1 VETNNI
7 RDWYS
12 IPAECRSY
20 VRDYMYG
27 DLFRQDCAVVAREA
41 AAYAEGLE
49 LGGDG
54 KEVWVFDVDDTTLSN
69 LPYYADTG
77 FGYARGCSRA
87 CVQTCRLRIKV
98 TRARAFLFCVQG

>member
-1 VETNNI
+1 VASCASWRLGVETNNI

-27 DLFRQDCAVVAREA
+27 DLFRQDCAVVAGEA

-54 KEVWVFDVDDTTLSN
+54 KEVWVFDVDDTTLTN

-77 FGYARGCSRA
+77 FGYVRGCLFADTASDRTSR
-87 CVQTCRLRIKV
+87 CR
-98 TRARAFLFCVQG
+98 